1 MRYTALLF
9 DIDNTILDFEK
20 DEKIALTR
28 TLKDNNIP
36 YDEEITSKYSYF
48 NSLMWK
54 KFEKGEATKV
64 DIQNNRFRMLI
75 EYFGIATDK
84 TPREI
89 NDMYEV
95 NLRLG
100 GIPIEG
106 AKEVLA
112 TLKEEGYKL
121 YAVTNGI
128 KLSQV
133 NRGRHSGIDVFF
145 EKIFIS
151 ECIGYQK
158 PAKEYFDYVFNSID
172 EKDKS
177 KILLIG
183 DSLTS
188 DIKGAHNAGIDS
200 FWINPKGAVNDVC
213 EKATYEGK
221 HIRDIFEILK

>member
-1 MRYTALLF
+1 MKYTTLLF

-20 DEKIALTR
+20 DEKIALTK
-28 TLKDNNIP
+28 TLKENGLP
-36 YDEEITSKYSYF
+36 YDEETTNKYSYF
-48 NSLMWK
+48 NSIMWK
-54 KFEKGEATKV
+54 KFEKGEATKA

-75 EYFGIATDK
+75 EYLGVETEK

-106 AKEVLA
+106 TKEVLN
-112 TLKEEGYKL
+112 TLKKDGYRL
-121 YAVTNGI
+121 YAVTNGL
-128 KLSQV
+128 KLSQE

-145 EKIFIS
+145 ENVFIS
-151 ECIGYQK
+151 ECVGYQK
-158 PAKEYFDYVFNSID
+158 PTKEYFDYVFDNID

-183 DSLTS
+183 DSLSS
-188 DIKGAHNAGIDS
+188 DIKGAQNAGIDS
-200 FWINPKGAVNDVC
+200 LWINPKSAVNNVC
-213 EKATYEGK
+213 ENATYEGK

>member
-1 MRYTALLF
+1 MKYTSLLF

-20 DEKIALTR
+20 DEKNALVM
-28 TLKDNNIP
+28 TLKENGLPFD
-36 YDEEITSKYSYF
+36 DETTSKYSYF
-48 NSLMWK
+48 NGLMWK
-54 KFEKGEATKV
+54 KFEKGEATKA

-75 EYFGIATDK
+75 EYLGAETDK

-95 NLRLG
+95 NLRKG

-106 AKEVLA
+106 AKEVLD
-112 TLKEEGYKL
+112 TLKKAGYRL
-121 YAVTNGI
+121 YAVTNGL
-128 KLSQV
+128 KLSQE

-145 EKIFIS
+145 EKVFIS
-151 ECIGYQK
+151 ECVGYQK
-158 PAKEYFDYVFNSID
+158 PTKEYFDFVFENIE
-172 EKDKS
+172 EKNKS

-183 DSLTS
+183 DSLSS

-200 FWINPKGAVNDVC
+200 LWINPKGAVNDVC

-221 HIRDIFEILK
+221 HVRDIFEILK